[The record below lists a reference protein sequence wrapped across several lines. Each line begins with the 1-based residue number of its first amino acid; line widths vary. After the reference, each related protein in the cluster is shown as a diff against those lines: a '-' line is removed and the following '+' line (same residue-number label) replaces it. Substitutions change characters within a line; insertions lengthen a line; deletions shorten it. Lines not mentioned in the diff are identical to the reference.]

1 MQRRLVKALEDLV
14 VHYDGSVRNSRG
26 DIIQFIYGDDGL
38 DPVNMEENDMPAN
51 LERVFLAIPPA
62 APPERKRRRKRST
75 SKTSEMEVDGVVD
88 SLKAEQFKVKVTD
101 CMEKWTKEG
110 LGVEFVKKVTAFLD
124 KLTKRLESSERLNAR
139 YEGIRIFRMT
149 DYQLTTFLDTC
160 HRKYMQSKLD
170 PGTACGAI
178 CAQSIG
184 EPATQMTLKTFH
196 FAGVASMNITQGV
209 PRIKEL
215 MNAKKNIS
223 TPIITAALLN
233 ATDRED
239 ARRVKMRIETTLLQ
253 EICEY
258 IEQVVLAGEC
268 CIVIKLY
275 LEHISLLKVNFANQ
289 IRSSVCKCFS
299 LPVCSPFAPF
309 VRWLLITFSRFLFI
323 SWPKLIRLCAF
334 KLTPFSLP
342 FSTTA

>member
-1 MQRRLVKALEDLV
+1 
-14 VHYDGSVRNSRG
+14 
-26 DIIQFIYGDDGL
+26 
-38 DPVNMEENDMPAN
+38 
-51 LERVFLAIPPA
+51 
-62 APPERKRRRKRST
+62 
-75 SKTSEMEVDGVVD
+75 MEVDGEQRANFL
-88 SLKAEQFKVKVTD
+88 SAEQFRGQVNDRLARWRT
-101 CMEKWTKEG
+101 EG
-110 LGVEFVKKVTAFLD
+110 LGVEFVKKVDAFLA
-124 KLTKRLESSERLNAR
+124 KLAKRLDCSERLNAR
-139 YEGIRIFRMT
+139 YDQIRILRIS

-160 HRKYMQSKLD
+160 HRKYQQAKLD

-233 ATDRED
+233 GTDREE
-239 ARRVKMRIETTLLQ
+239 ARRVKMRIETTQLQ

-258 IEQVVLAGEC
+258 IEQVVLPGEC

-275 LEHISLLKVNFANQ
+275 LERVSLLKVKN
-289 IRSSVCKCFS
+289 C
-299 LPVCSPFAPF
+299 
-309 VRWLLITFSRFLFI
+309 
-323 SWPKLIRLCAF
+323 
-334 KLTPFSLP
+334 
-342 FSTTA
+342 

>member
-1 MQRRLVKALEDLV
+1 MKTAETGYMQRRLVKALEDLV

-38 DPVNMEENDMPAN
+38 DPVNMEENDMPVN
-51 LERVFLAIPPA
+51 LERTFASVPLA
-62 APPERKRRRKRST
+62 APEKKRRRTRSS
-75 SKTSEMEVDGVVD
+75 SKSEETPMEVDGEKPLNYL
-88 SLKAEQFKVKVTD
+88 SAEQFRGEVSE
-101 CMEKWTKEG
+101 CLAKWKTEG
-110 LGVEFVKKVTAFLD
+110 LGVEFVKKVDAFLE
-124 KLTKRLESSERLNAR
+124 KLAKRLDCSERLNAKYDR
-139 YEGIRIFRMT
+139 IRIFRIT

-160 HRKYMQSKLD
+160 HRKYEQAKLD

-233 ATDRED
+233 ATDREE

-258 IEQVVLAGEC
+258 IEQVVLPGEC
-268 CIVIKLY
+268 CIVIKIY
-275 LEHISLLKVNFANQ
+275 LERIAMLQVNEFAKLKK
-289 IRSSVCKCFS
+289 RRKY
-299 LPVCSPFAPF
+299 
-309 VRWLLITFSRFLFI
+309 
-323 SWPKLIRLCAF
+323 
-334 KLTPFSLP
+334 
-342 FSTTA
+342 

>member
-51 LERVFLAIPPA
+51 LERVFASIPA
-62 APPERKRRRKRST
+62 MERKRGGKRSIRKAGET
-75 SKTSEMEVDGVVD
+75 SMMEVDGEECGTF
-88 SLKAEQFKVKVTD
+88 LTAEQFKSKVAERLAD
-101 CMEKWTKEG
+101 WSKQG
-110 LGVEFVKKVTAFLD
+110 LGVEFVKKVEIFLG
-124 KLTKRLESSERLNAR
+124 KLASRLENSERLNAK
-139 YEGIRIFRMT
+139 YEQIRIFQLT

-160 HRKYMQSKLD
+160 HRKYMQAKLD

-233 ATDRED
+233 ATDREE

-258 IEQVVLAGEC
+258 IEQVVLPGEC

-275 LEHISLLKVNFANQ
+275 LERISLLKVSVAATTSASFLCACPFVLSAFCLASSPF
-289 IRSSVCKCFS
+289 IRS
-299 LPVCSPFAPF
+299 
-309 VRWLLITFSRFLFI
+309 LLITSFSVSI
-323 SWPKLIRLCAF
+323 SCSFPARLIRLCAF
-334 KLTPFSLP
+334 
-342 FSTTA
+342 